1 MLFLVISKPVPIPP
15 SQARSNRKKLWEWAE
30 ALMNQGVIKD
40 RTMYAKVGRGAVVLF
55 DVESIEELQRLLSR
69 WIELIPA
76 EFEIHPLMDQS
87 TTAAYL
93 SEDIQ

>member
-40 RTMYAKVGRGAVVLF
+40 RTMYAKVGRGAVVPVSYTHLT
-55 DVESIEELQRLLSR
+55 L
-69 WIELIPA
+69 PTKA
-76 EFEIHPLMDQS
+76 
-87 TTAAYL
+87 
-93 SEDIQ
+93 